1 MVTVL
6 LKLVAACTSIK
17 EAKELLKIY
26 SDEFDRFLKP
36 PPEPATSSSAPLSAN
51 KPFSWW
57 DIIHVVGSVDDA
69 VRCGQDR
76 DVAGATLNTVL
87 GVGGLA
93 MDVLS
98 LGTISAF
105 GNVIAKTT
113 VVEGTKQGTKVV
125 VAKGAQ

>member
-87 GVGGLA
+87 GT
-93 MDVLS
+93 S
-98 LGTISAF
+98 S
-105 GNVIAKTT
+105 N
-113 VVEGTKQGTKVV
+113 
-125 VAKGAQ
+125 